1 MLTITT
7 FDWVPE
13 MARGYV
19 RDLRVRWACEEAGLA
34 YRVDTVPSVSRTPGH
49 LARQPFHQVPMLRD
63 GDLSLFETGAILLH
77 LAEKSDALMPAGRR
91 AEVTQWVVAALNS
104 VEMWAMP
111 WLVARVFDHDE
122 TAAARAS
129 RPMNER
135 LQQMDA
141 VLEGRDWLVAGRFTA
156 ADIVMADVLRPLNDL
171 GALADFPAAAAYVAR
186 ATGRPA
192 FGTARSAQLA
202 HFEAARPPAGLAAS

>member
-19 RDLRVRWACEEAGLA
+19 RDLRVRWACEEAGLD

-77 LAEKSDALMPAGRR
+77 LAEKSDALMPESTR
-91 AEVTQWVVAALNS
+91 AEVTQWVISALNT
-104 VEMWAMP
+104 VELWALP
-111 WLVARVFDHDE
+111 WLVARFFEKDE
-122 TAAARAS
+122 AAATKAS
-129 RPMNER
+129 VLMNER
-135 LQQMDA
+135 LRQMNA
-141 VLEGRDWLVAGRFTA
+141 VLEGRDWLVADRFTA
-156 ADIVMADVLRPLNDL
+156 ADIIMADVLRPVHDL
-171 GALADFPAAAAYVAR
+171 GALADFPAAAAYVTR
-186 ATGRPA
+186 ATARPA
-192 FGTARSAQLA
+192 FGKAHADQLA
-202 HFEAARPPAGLAAS
+202 HFEAAAPPASLAAS